1 MFMLKTK
8 QRQKDYTSLDTMLDD
23 IDKDLEII
31 GPIVDNEI
39 TKIKSLNMF
48 TQVILL
54 WYHLFITEVF
64 PI

>member
-1 MFMLKTK
+1 MLKTK
-8 QRQKDYTSLDTMLDD
+8 QRQKDYNSLDTMLDD

-31 GPIVDNEI
+31 GPIADNEI

-54 WYHLFITEVF
+54 RYHLFITEVF